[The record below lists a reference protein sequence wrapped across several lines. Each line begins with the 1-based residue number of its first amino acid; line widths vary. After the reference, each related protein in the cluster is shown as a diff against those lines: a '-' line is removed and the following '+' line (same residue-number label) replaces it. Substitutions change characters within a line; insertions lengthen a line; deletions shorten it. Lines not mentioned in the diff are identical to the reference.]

1 MGKWRNAG
9 SSILRRMIRNSG
21 RPSGACVCALL
32 SILLTAR
39 LAGVAAPPLQTP
51 AAPPARVD
59 PLTVEFPAVSQSGT
73 PFVDIKA
80 EDVQIRIDGKQRQVR
95 SLRMLQVGD
104 PSIADASAPLPQPF
118 GSNDSAEIGRN
129 MLIVIEDESI
139 FPGNERSGRD
149 ALSRFVNALGSR
161 DRVGIL
167 TVPHG
172 GLAVGLTR
180 DHGRVLQA
188 LTQFVGRGS
197 RSEDAADAAC
207 RSRLTLQSLAA
218 VLSRTRTDEGPLTM
232 IFLSSSMIG
241 GRGPEAPTPDVPNS
255 SLTSRRCELTP
266 DEYRKVAVETAGAHA
281 FFYIIQPEV
290 AGGNG
295 TANEPTTIAGA
306 IPRWDNNRDPAS
318 STCRVTGGPLLFDR
332 WRWRHALHV
341 LRETS
346 IYYIATV
353 IRPNSATTRRTSS
366 LKTNRSGVAAH
377 ATGHHHSPPG
387 QQRRHRLQAGSRHGV
402 RLAARRPRVP
412 RPAAPRPRLLVARRQ
427 RRHRRA
433 GDARARRRHAAH
445 LGRHWPLR
453 RAGRAR
459 ESVDGEGHRPHAPP
473 HDHRTVR
480 EAGHVPPARG
490 RNGRHGARRHGRL
503 RRAAELTRVGPLK
516 LGSLILDS
524 RNGTPRPSSARS
536 RNSRASR
543 SSRPPAPARRSLAL
557 ELAITLNGPAS
568 SPCRAWSPRRT
579 RTTSSRQRRHSIGTL
594 ALGDYIVRAIIGLG
608 ITGRTGVSDLQ
619 EAIKHAQRGTR

>member
-1 MGKWRNAG
+1 
-9 SSILRRMIRNSG
+9 MIRNSG
-21 RPSGACVCALL
+21 RLSGACVCALL

-59 PLTVEFPAVSQSGT
+59 PLTIEFLAVSQSGT

-139 FPGNERSGRD
+139 FPGNERSGRE
-149 ALSRFVNALGSR
+149 ALTRFVNALGSR

-218 VLSRTRTDEGPLTM
+218 VLSRTRTDEGPLTL

-241 GRGPEAPTPDVPNS
+241 GRGAEAPAADVPNAA
-255 SLTSRRCELTP
+255 LTSRRCELTP

-290 AGGNG
+290 TGGNG

-306 IPRWDNNRDPAS
+306 IPRWDSNPRS
-318 STCRVTGGPLLFDR
+318 GLEHLSGVTGGPLLYLTGGDGDT
-332 WRWRHALHV
+332 LSHV

-346 IYYIATV
+346 IYYVATV
-353 IRPNSATTRRTSS
+353 DPEPNERNGAPHQISV
-366 LKTNRSGVAAH
+366 KTNRSGVSLRTRPDVIIPRAVNSGVVFKPGP
-377 ATGHHHSPPG
+377 ATAYDLLLEGRVFRDLPLRGLGYS
-387 QQRRHRLQAGSRHGV
+387 SRGASGDITV
-402 RLAARRPRVP
+402 LAMLEP
-412 RPAAPRPRLLVARRQ
+412 
-427 RRHRRA
+427 
-433 GDARARRRHAAH
+433 GDATPLASAAIGLYDAQGALVNQWTAKDTDLARRRMTVGLAVKPGTYRLRVAAMD
-445 LGRHWPLR
+445 GTG
-453 RAGRAR
+453 RAGTADY
-459 ESVDGEGHRPHAPP
+459 EV
-473 HDHRTVR
+473 
-480 EAGHVPPARG
+480 
-490 RNGRHGARRHGRL
+490 
-503 RRAAELTRVGPLK
+503 AAALTPVGPLK
-516 LGSLILDS
+516 MGSLILGLS
-524 RNGTPRPSSARS
+524 RNGTYEPRLQFGPEPVAL
-536 RNSRASR
+536 AYLEIYG
-543 SSRPPAPARRSLAL
+543 RPPGAGAQITLAL
-557 ELAITLNGPAS
+557 ELATSLNGPALVTVPGVVS
-568 SPCRAWSPRRT
+568 ATNEDDKFLVNAAIP
-579 RTTSSRQRRHSIGTL
+579 IGTL
-594 ALGDYIVRAIIGLG
+594 APGDYIVRAIIGLEG
-608 ITGRTGVSDLQ
+608 SPAERVYRTFRKQ
-619 EAIKHAQRGTR
+619 